1 MSRVLLFALMLTA
14 TSMTSFGQAATPAKY
29 PHIVTDLRLTAQ
41 TETIPITTFFT
52 PKTDGI
58 YRVSAY
64 MVVTLPGAQ
73 GCSDFWVLIASW
85 TDESGVCARG
95 SS

>member
-29 PHIVTDLRLTAQ
+29 PRTVTDLRLTAQ
-41 TETIPITTFFT
+41 TETISMTTFFT

-58 YRVSAY
+58 YQVSA
-64 MVVTLPGAQ
+64 LRG
-73 GCSDFWVLIASW
+73 GNS
-85 TDESGVCARG
+85 SGRSG
-95 SS
+95 L